1 MSGKLFWFSV
11 AVLLGIAVHISYV
24 LFVPRIQ
31 MDAKMSEFTKLAG
44 INHLMVVQP
53 DKLESVLPDAD
64 PSLAHAICVFDL
76 SAGPIV
82 VKAMVPTAYWL
93 ISFYAPN
100 GDGFYSLNNR
110 QADVRNLNLMVV
122 NKSNGTNGD
131 SSPDA
136 LEGTDNQITVRSP
149 SIRGLVVLR
158 ARIAAPAM
166 LARVQADL
174 AASNCVPAS

>member
-1 MSGKLFWFSV
+1 MSGRLFWFTV
-11 AVLLGIAVHISYV
+11 AALLAIAVHISYI
-24 LFVPRIQ
+24 LFVPRLQ
-31 MDAKMSEFTKLAG
+31 MDTKMSEFTRLAG
-44 INHLMVVQP
+44 VNHLMVVQP
-53 DKLESVLPDAD
+53 DKLQSVLPDAD

-76 SAGPIV
+76 SAGPVV
-82 VKAMVPTAYWL
+82 VKAKVPTAYWL

-122 NKSNGTNGD
+122 NKSDGTNGNTETGVQ
-131 SSPDA
+131 A
-136 LEGTDNQITVRSP
+136 GADNRITVRSP

-166 LARVQADL
+166 LARMQADL
-174 AASNCVPAS
+174 SASNCVPAS